1 MALGY
6 HAQLQDGL
14 LVSVGRWR
22 VAHMLRCLRPRRAA
36 HVIVACF
43 ALILRCCT
51 LPLSSY
57 ASTTALRPLT
67 ASARSPQ
74 STPSC
79 MGTTSLH
86 LLHNLTSCDHLQPPR
101 SGAEPVHPAGRCRIR
116 LFRLLPIR
124 AAQHREFQRT
134 ARPRGL
140 HALFSAIRQ
149 RIFGLYAY
157 TSRSAEAQL
166 QNSPRSR
173 PIPRAL
179 VIQGYFAAHA
189 ILNGTRKKKG
199 NFQGTSLYV

>member
-86 LLHNLTSCDHLQPPR
+86 LLHNLTGCDQLQPPR
-101 SGAEPVHPAGRCRIR
+101 AGGEPVRPAGRGRIH
-116 LFRLLPIR
+116 LFRLLPTR
-124 AAQHREFQRT
+124 RLGTAHSNVQHGPGGRLT
-134 ARPRGL
+134 G
-140 HALFSAIRQ
+140 FSAR
-149 RIFGLYAY
+149 FD
-157 TSRSAEAQL
+157 SRNVISTD
-166 QNSPRSR
+166 RSR
-173 PIPRAL
+173 DMPTHSCI
-179 VIQGYFAAHA
+179 
-189 ILNGTRKKKG
+189 
-199 NFQGTSLYV
+199 

>member
-67 ASARSPQ
+67 ASARPPQ
-74 STPSC
+74 SAAPC

-86 LLHNLTSCDHLQPPR
+86 LLHNLTSCDQPQPPR
-101 SGAEPVHPAGRCRIR
+101 SAGEPVHPAGRGSIH
-116 LFRLLPIR
+116 LFRLLPTR
-124 AAQHREFQRT
+124 AARHREFQRT
-134 ARPRGL
+134 ARPRRTHG
-140 HALFSAIRQ
+140 LFSPVRQ
-149 RIFGLYAY
+149 QICDCYW
-157 TSRSAEAQL
+157 
-166 QNSPRSR
+166 
-173 PIPRAL
+173 
-179 VIQGYFAAHA
+179 
-189 ILNGTRKKKG
+189 
-199 NFQGTSLYV
+199 